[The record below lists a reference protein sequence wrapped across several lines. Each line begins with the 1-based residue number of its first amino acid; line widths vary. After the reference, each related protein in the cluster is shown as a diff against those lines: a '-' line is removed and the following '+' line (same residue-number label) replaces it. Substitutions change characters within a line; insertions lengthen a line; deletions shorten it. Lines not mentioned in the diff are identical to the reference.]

1 MLIIIFQAG
10 VSKQLDNKTRQKKE
24 QKTVF
29 GNAFNSGSKQG
40 NNEIHRA
47 FNHQK

>member
-1 MLIIIFQAG
+1 MAANGNKTMLINPIFQEG
-10 VSKQLDNKTRQKKE
+10 EQLDNKTRQKKE

-40 NNEIHRA
+40 E
-47 FNHQK
+47 